1 MTRRLWNI
9 IIPISLMLPSISF
22 RPDMGG
28 ILRGIGMI
36 HGIGIPGV
44 HPGHGA
50 GAIPVGA
57 GDPLG
62 RGAGAIPAG
71 AGVHPGHGVGDPR
84 GVIPAGDR
92 HGAVESLGVLLI
104 MHPTDVAPVKVC
116 ATAIPV

>member
-1 MTRRLWNI
+1 
-9 IIPISLMLPSISF
+9 
-22 RPDMGG
+22 MGG

-57 GDPLG
+57 G
-62 RGAGAIPAG
+62 
-71 AGVHPGHGVGDPR
+71 VHPGHGVGDPR

-92 HGAVESLGVLLI
+92 HGAVESLGVLPTMLL
-104 MHPTDVAPVKVC
+104 TDVVPVKVC

>member
-9 IIPISLMLPSISF
+9 IIPISLMSPSISF

-92 HGAVESLGVLLI
+92 HGAVESLGVLPTMLL
-104 MHPTDVAPVKVC
+104 TDVVPVKVF

>member
-9 IIPISLMLPSISF
+9 IIPISLMSPSISF

-44 HPGHGA
+44 HP

-92 HGAVESLGVLLI
+92 HGAVESLGVLPTMLL
-104 MHPTDVAPVKVC
+104 TDVVPVKVC